1 MSDPTL
7 RFIHA
12 ADFHLERPLGG
23 VTEVPDHLRDL
34 FIEAPYLAAERVFEA
49 ALAEEVDFLVLAGDL
64 LEAQRTG
71 PRGPVFLADQFERL
85 AARQIA
91 VYWAGG
97 RVDPP
102 EAWPEAVRLP
112 DNVHVFPAGPPEH
125 RIHQRDS
132 VAVARLI
139 GASRSQGRTAS
150 LAEFEAEASGLF
162 SVAVVHGRVEADA
175 LRSRPIHYWAL
186 GGNHARQTLCG
197 DPSPA
202 LYPGSPQGRRPDQT
216 GPHGCT
222 LVVVDPQRGT
232 RITPLPTDAVRW
244 HQERVMVQPA
254 TTRAE
259 LQTRLEERLVGLAE
273 SSPTMDLLVSWSVEG
288 GGPLVA
294 SIRRGK
300 LGDQLLAVLRQRAL
314 AANYRVWSVSL
325 TVESPG
331 ELPAEWYEQ
340 ETILGDFLR
349 ELRQCQR
356 DPETPL
362 DLERYVGQV
371 PWPGALGSMLELGD
385 PARRRRVL
393 REAALL
399 GVDLLSGEGPPS

>member
-12 ADFHLERPLGG
+12 ADFHLEMPLGG
-23 VTEVPDHLRDL
+23 VTEVPDHLQDL
-34 FIEAPYLAAERVFEA
+34 FIEAPYTAAERVFEA
-49 ALAEEVDFLVLAGDL
+49 ALAEEADFLVLAGDL
-64 LEAQRTG
+64 LDAQRTG
-71 PRGPVFLADQFERL
+71 PRGPLFLVEQFERL
-85 AARQIA
+85 AARRIA

-102 EAWPEAVRLP
+102 DAWPEAVRLP
-112 DNVHVFPAGPPEH
+112 DNVHVFPAGLPEH

-132 VAVARLI
+132 VAVVRLV

-150 LAEFEAEASGLF
+150 LAEFAADASGLF
-162 SVAVVHGRVEADA
+162 SVAVVHGRAEADA
-175 LRSRPIHYWAL
+175 LRSRPIDYWAL

-197 DPSPA
+197 SPHPA

-222 LVVVDPQRGT
+222 LVVVAPERGA

-244 HQERVMVQPA
+244 RHERLTVEPGS
-254 TTRAE
+254 TRAE
-259 LQTRLEERLVGLAE
+259 LETRLEDRLVGLAE
-273 SSPTMDLLVSWSVEG
+273 SSPAMDLLVSWSVAG
-288 GGPLVA
+288 SGPLVA
-294 SIRRGK
+294 SLGRGK
-300 LGDQLLAVLRQRAL
+300 LADQLLGTLRQRAL
-314 AANYRVWSVSL
+314 EVNHRVWSVSL
-325 TVESPG
+325 TAEPPG

-340 ETILGDFLR
+340 ETILGDYLR
-349 ELRQCQR
+349 ELRQCQG

-362 DLERYVGQV
+362 DLERYAGQV
-371 PWPGALGSMLELGD
+371 PWRDALGSMLELGD

-393 REAALL
+393 REAAVL